1 MIHLDQKH
9 YKRGQMESFFF
20 LFFWQD
26 GLSYFCVINSLARQ
40 PYFHISRDICLWM
53 ETRVIE
59 YSRVS
64 NNRTASISGKL
75 CFILLAKKDNLLL
88 LKIELIL
95 VSIWMLNMWMES
107 WNDSFLNYCT
117 VIRYYS
123 ASVFDKLIVILHEL
137 KRCNEDQVRKS

>member
-75 CFILLAKKDNLLL
+75 CFILFHLLL

-95 VSIWMLNMWMES
+95 VSIWMLNMWME
-107 WNDSFLNYCT
+107 WLILILNYCT
-117 VIRYYS
+117 VSRYYS
-123 ASVFDKLIVILHEL
+123 ATVFDKLIVILHEL